1 MTENS
6 PIIGFGQVFDEKL
19 SCEICKS
26 GVNADKLRWYKCVK
40 SHTICQA
47 CKLSE
52 DSKCP
57 CGEMIPK
64 IHFNLKV
71 LKIEDLRYKCQ
82 DLFYR
87 LVQCPR
93 LTCQAQVPFNE
104 FTAHVTTC
112 E

>member
-1 MTENS
+1 MSENS
-6 PIIGFGQVFDEKL
+6 PIIGFGQVLVAEV

-26 GVNADKLRWYKCVK
+26 GVKADKLRWYKCVK

-47 CKLSE
+47 CRTS
-52 DSKCP
+52 DNSKCP
-57 CGEMIPK
+57 CGEMVPK
-64 IHFNLKV
+64 IHFSLNFFKM
-71 LKIEDLRYKCQ
+71 EDLRYKCQ
-82 DLFYR
+82 DLLHR

-104 FTAHVTTC
+104 YTTHVTTC